1 MFEYLGAAFL
11 DCLTP
16 RAFLVMSVGTVAGLI
31 VGALPGLSSTMGVAL
46 AIPITF
52 GMDPKLG
59 LMLLGAVY
67 CSSVYGGSITAIL
80 LRTPGT
86 DASIATTFDG
96 FPMTQQG
103 QGGKAIGISTT
114 GSFVG
119 GIVSVFALLFLAPA
133 LAKIALKFGSAEY
146 FLVAIFGLAVIISIS
161 SGSYLRGLISGM
173 FGLLLS
179 TCGMDNFTGYARFI
193 FNNDSLLDGIPLLPA
208 LIGLFSLSQAIK
220 IAVSDEETIVK
231 KSDVEFKDRVLP
243 TWSEFKHLIPT
254 MARSSFI
261 GTIIGIIPAAGT
273 SIAAFL
279 SYDDAKRRSKNP
291 ETFGHGNPEGVAAPE
306 TANNAVTGGSLIPA
320 LTLGIPGNA
329 VTAIFIGGLT
339 IHGLIPGPSLFTKHA
354 ETTYALILSLFIAN
368 ILFYGIGITFAR
380 QFAKIIRTPTKILAP
395 IICVFSVIGSY
406 AIRNNML
413 DVVILFG
420 FGVIGYFMERYKF
433 SPAPIVLALILG
445 PMAENEFRRSM
456 AVFHDSC
463 LPFFTRPL
471 SLAIMMLI
479 VISVFVPLRNEYKA
493 YKKKK
498 AAAG

>member
-1 MFEYLGAAFL
+1 MFELLISAIR

-16 RAFLVMSVGTVAGLI
+16 QALLIMCVGTVAGLI

-46 AIPITF
+46 AIPLTF

-67 CSSVYGGSITAIL
+67 CSSVYGGSLTAIL

-96 FPMTQQG
+96 FPMTQKG
-103 QGGKAIGISTT
+103 LGGKAIGVSTT
-114 GSFVG
+114 GSFFG
-119 GIVSVFALLFLAPA
+119 GIVSVFALLFLAPQ

-146 FLVAIFGLAVIISIS
+146 FLVAIFGLSVIISIS
-161 SGSYLRGLISGM
+161 SGSYLRGLICGA

-193 FNNDSLLDGIPLLPA
+193 FDNDSLLDGIPLLPA

-220 IAVSDEETIVK
+220 ISVDDESSLVK
-231 KSDVEFKDRVLP
+231 DSDVEFNDRVMLSWKEFKQLLP
-243 TWSEFKHLIPT
+243 TMS
-254 MARSSFI
+254 RSSLI
-261 GTIIGIIPAAGT
+261 GTVIGIIPAAGT

-279 SYDDAKRRSKNP
+279 SYDQAKRASKHP
-291 ETFGHGNPEGVAAPE
+291 EEFGHGAIEGVAAPE

-354 ETTYALILSLFIAN
+354 ETTYALIFSLFIAN
-368 ILFYGIGITFAR
+368 TLFYVIGIAFAR
-380 QFAKIIRTPTKILAP
+380 QFAKIIKTPTKILAP

-413 DVVILFG
+413 DVCILFA

-433 SPAPIVLALILG
+433 SPSPIVLALILG
-445 PMAENEFRRSM
+445 PMAESEFRRSM
-456 AVFHDSC
+456 AVFHDSIT
-463 LPFFTRPL
+463 PFFTRPL
-471 SLAIMMLI
+471 SLAIMALI
-479 VISVFVPLRNEYKA
+479 ALSVVVPLWNEYKTFR
-493 YKKKK
+493 KRK
-498 AAAG
+498 AE

>member
-1 MFEYLGAAFL
+1 MKNALL
-11 DCLTP
+11 SCLTP
-16 RAFLVMSVGTVAGLI
+16 QAFLVMSVGTVAGLI

-59 LMLLGAVY
+59 LMLLGSVY

-96 FPMTQQG
+96 FPMTQSG
-103 QGGKAIGISTT
+103 HGGKAIGISTT
-114 GSFVG
+114 GSFFG
-119 GIVSVFALLFLAPA
+119 GIISVFALLFLAPQ
-133 LAKIALKFGSAEY
+133 LAKIALKFGPGEY

-161 SGSYLRGLISGM
+161 SGSYLRGLICGM

-220 IAVSDEETIVK
+220 IAVNEDESIVK
-231 KSDVEFKDRVLP
+231 DSSVDFKDRVMLS
-243 TWSEFKHLIPT
+243 WKEFKSLLPV
-254 MARSSFI
+254 MARSSLI
-261 GTIIGIIPAAGT
+261 GTVIGIIPAAGT

-279 SYDDAKRRSKNP
+279 SYDDAKRHSKNP
-291 ETFGHGNPEGVAAPE
+291 EQFGHGAPEGIAAPE

-368 ILFYGIGITFAR
+368 ILFYVIGIAFAR
-380 QFAKIIRTPTKILAP
+380 QFAKIIKTPTKILAP
-395 IICVFSVIGSY
+395 IICVFSIIGSY

-420 FGVIGYFMERYKF
+420 FGIIGYFMERCSF
-433 SPAPIVLALILG
+433 SPAPVVLALILG
-445 PMAENEFRRSM
+445 PMAESEFRRAS
-456 AVFHDSC
+456 AVFHNNYA
-463 LPFFTRPL
+463 PFFTRPL
-471 SLAIMMLI
+471 SLAIIVLI
-479 VISVFVPLRNEYKA
+479 ILSIVVPLWKEYNLHKSR
-493 YKKKK
+493 KTP
-498 AAAG
+498 

>member
-1 MFEYLGAAFL
+1 MFELLISAIR

-16 RAFLVMSVGTVAGLI
+16 QALLIMCVGTVAGLI

-46 AIPITF
+46 AIPLTF

-67 CSSVYGGSITAIL
+67 CSSVYGGSLTAIL

-96 FPMTQQG
+96 FPMTQKG
-103 QGGKAIGISTT
+103 LGGKAIGVSTT
-114 GSFVG
+114 GSFFG
-119 GIVSVFALLFLAPA
+119 GIVSVFALLFLAPQ

-146 FLVAIFGLAVIISIS
+146 FLVAIFGLSVIFSIS
-161 SGSYLRGLISGM
+161 SGSYLRGLICGA

-193 FNNDSLLDGIPLLPA
+193 FDNDSLLDGIPLLPA

-220 IAVSDEETIVK
+220 ISVDDESSLVK
-231 KSDVEFKDRVLP
+231 DSDVEFNDRVMLSWKEFKQLLP
-243 TWSEFKHLIPT
+243 TMS
-254 MARSSFI
+254 RSSLI
-261 GTIIGIIPAAGT
+261 GTVIGIIPAAGT

-279 SYDDAKRRSKNP
+279 SYDQAKRASKHP
-291 ETFGHGNPEGVAAPE
+291 EEFGQGAIEGVAAPE

-354 ETTYALILSLFIAN
+354 ETTYALIFSLFIAN
-368 ILFYGIGITFAR
+368 TLFYVIGIVFAR
-380 QFAKIIRTPTKILAP
+380 QFAKIIKTP
-395 IICVFSVIGSY
+395 
-406 AIRNNML
+406 
-413 DVVILFG
+413 
-420 FGVIGYFMERYKF
+420 
-433 SPAPIVLALILG
+433 
-445 PMAENEFRRSM
+445 
-456 AVFHDSC
+456 
-463 LPFFTRPL
+463 
-471 SLAIMMLI
+471 
-479 VISVFVPLRNEYKA
+479 
-493 YKKKK
+493 
-498 AAAG
+498 